1 MTEPE
6 LNTRLQTITP
16 PDEAARAAAHAHWT
30 ALAKPLGGL
39 GSLET
44 MLEDAAALTGTPEL
58 DFARRAVLVLCADNG
73 VVAQGVSQT
82 DASVTRAV
90 LQNLAARRTSVC
102 QMAAAAHC
110 SVVPV
115 DMGIAGAPVPGV
127 QDCRIAPGTK
137 DFTCGPAMTRAQAVQ
152 AIGCGIALVRGQ
164 KQQGVQLLATGEMGI
179 GNTTTSSAV
188 ASVLLGRPVQE
199 MTGRGAGL
207 SDEGL
212 RRKIDAIRRGI
223 VVNRP
228 DAADPLGVLAALGGF
243 DIAGLCGVFL
253 GGASYWAT
261 ISKLISHF
269 SISSICISVRLRN
282 LYSWSISPLKNVIKS
297 GSPSKL
303 NVTGLPFFTV
313 TVLTSKLTLLS
324 VTTPTS
330 IAVSSFNS
338 LSHEARD
345 SPAKAIVIKLLYIV
359 FISFS
364 F

>member
-16 PDEAARAAAHAHWT
+16 PDEAARAAAHAHWA

-39 GSLET
+39 GRLET

-164 KQQGVQLLATGEMGI
+164 KQQ
-179 GNTTTSSAV
+179 
-188 ASVLLGRPVQE
+188 
-199 MTGRGAGL
+199 
-207 SDEGL
+207 
-212 RRKIDAIRRGI
+212 
-223 VVNRP
+223 
-228 DAADPLGVLAALGGF
+228 
-243 DIAGLCGVFL
+243 
-253 GGASYWAT
+253 
-261 ISKLISHF
+261 
-269 SISSICISVRLRN
+269 
-282 LYSWSISPLKNVIKS
+282 
-297 GSPSKL
+297 
-303 NVTGLPFFTV
+303 
-313 TVLTSKLTLLS
+313 
-324 VTTPTS
+324 
-330 IAVSSFNS
+330 
-338 LSHEARD
+338 
-345 SPAKAIVIKLLYIV
+345 
-359 FISFS
+359 
-364 F
+364 